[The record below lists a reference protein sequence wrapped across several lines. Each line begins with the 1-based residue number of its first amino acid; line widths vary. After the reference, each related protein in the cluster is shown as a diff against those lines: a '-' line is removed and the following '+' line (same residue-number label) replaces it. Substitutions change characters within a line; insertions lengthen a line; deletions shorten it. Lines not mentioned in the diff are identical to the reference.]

1 MILYKN
7 KKGKRNIMADFLHQ
21 SQSFDEAKI
30 REDLANLRLEL
41 EDEKS
46 LAEELSKDAVSQL
59 ESAQLFADQNEDL
72 IQELKAEQDALSMEL
87 RSAVLR
93 NKATQAAMAELDDL
107 AKSERFQA
115 IADSIVGIKSKLM
128 ADHDFLVT
136 QGVAGRRF

>member
-1 MILYKN
+1 
-7 KKGKRNIMADFLHQ
+7 MADFLHQ